1 MEKASFEEVQKHLTE
16 KFLREAATAETDEEL
31 GNAWLDFS
39 LQSERLRHG
48 VKVSGPEQA
57 EVDRQTLER
66 LHSQTELGPEYTF
79 AESVFKRLAK
89 DPASAMRYFQESRD
103 RLSAVQTER
112 SQKNRPRSYGS
123 ITKLINDIVDLEPDI
138 STRAVRRELSR
149 IDGIVIADEEIRNT
163 QDGSTLKVS
172 NLASRVSDAR
182 LRAKKQ
188 SAEPG

>member
-1 MEKASFEEVQKHLTE
+1 MEQASFEEVQKHLTE

-31 GNAWLDFS
+31 GNAWLDFI

-89 DPASAMRYFQESRD
+89 DPASAMRYFRESMER
-103 RLSAVQTER
+103 RRAVQ
-112 SQKNRPRSYGS
+112 SG
-123 ITKLINDIVDLEPDI
+123 
-138 STRAVRRELSR
+138 
-149 IDGIVIADEEIRNT
+149 
-163 QDGSTLKVS
+163 
-172 NLASRVSDAR
+172 
-182 LRAKKQ
+182 RAKKTGP
-188 SAEPG
+188 AVTVA